1 MARHRGFLEVRGI
14 SRESSATLTHDAGG
28 WGGIT
33 PVGGYPLSALSSHHS
48 LLSFSN
54 PEYESTEGLHSSGI
68 SSADSWAQDDE
79 FDRNATR
86 RVRLMFE
93 ELESTLYEGYSASSS
108 KRSVVQSNRPL
119 RDQPKVDGSNGDVP
133 QMERECREWTEM
145 FPHFRL
151 LGKQVFIPL
160 DDGTQFI
167 STNQE
172 MGANLLDRTLSID
185 DEHYRN
191 LVLEGQQIK
200 QSINTDNYCEEEVF
214 AAEGENEEYIAYD
227 KPEMLYNSS
236 VVQVYYKYHQKSG
249 YPPITPKSHRKH
261 TIQSIVFERLWI
273 QSMNISEPLISKA
286 VCHRLPDI
294 LDSRSSE
301 RPALISSTLQ
311 QVEPRGLQD
320 VMTIRRVPLQERSSS
335 QQAYVVCSPHGSP
348 PHLNQS
354 KHWSHRDMPSTRP
367 QSSRLQV
374 IKSVTGLLPLR
385 QKSRENLPP
394 VDRIKILSPI
404 FNSNPATDTITTTG
418 LRGKQL
424 RQQPRRLPPLVA
436 EYVTD
441 SDLYNTRI
449 GESRAASAQPEE
461 SRRHMRTYFSPDGRP
476 NTTSSFR
483 VQTALTRRPPS
494 TSLSRKYH
502 PRVGVGLEIFGA
514 STGTTVSSK
523 GSRLAVVD
531 GSGYGDN
538 GGSSKSPA
546 ITENV
551 FTKPGPVWITGV
563 QGAALRK
570 ANVR

>member
-33 PVGGYPLSALSSHHS
+33 PLGGYPLSALSSRHS

-93 ELESTLYEGYSASSS
+93 ELESTLYEGYSAS
-108 KRSVVQSNRPL
+108 NI
-119 RDQPKVDGSNGDVP
+119 P

-172 MGANLLDRTLSID
+172 MGPLDRTLSID

-200 QSINTDNYCEEEVF
+200 QSENTDNCCEEELF

-301 RPALISSTLQ
+301 RPALISSNPL
-311 QVEPRGLQD
+311 QVEPRGLKD

-335 QQAYVVCSPHGSP
+335 QQA
-348 PHLNQS
+348 
-354 KHWSHRDMPSTRP
+354 DMPSTRP

-494 TSLSRKYH
+494 TSLSRRYH

-531 GSGYGDN
+531 GSGYGEN

>member
-14 SRESSATLTHDAGG
+14 SRESSATLTHEAGG

-33 PVGGYPLSALSSHHS
+33 PIGGYPLSALSSHHS

-79 FDRNATR
+79 FDKNATR
-86 RVRLMFE
+86 RVRMMFE
-93 ELESTLYEGYSASSS
+93 ELESTLYEGYSS
-108 KRSVVQSNRPL
+108 KRSVAQSTRPM
-119 RDQPKVDGSNGDVP
+119 RDQPKMDESQGAQGDIP

-167 STNQE
+167 STNLE
-172 MGANLLDRTLSID
+172 MEALDRTLSID
-185 DEHYRN
+185 NEHYRN
-191 LVLEGQQIK
+191 LVLEGQPIK
-200 QSINTDNYCEEEVF
+200 QSLNTDNYCEEEVF

-227 KPEMLYNSS
+227 KPEMYNSS

-273 QSMNISEPLISKA
+273 QAMNISEPLISKA

-301 RPALISSTLQ
+301 RPALISSNPLQ
-311 QVEPRGLQD
+311 GEPRGLQD

-335 QQAYVVCSPHGSP
+335 QQA
-348 PHLNQS
+348 
-354 KHWSHRDMPSTRP
+354 DMPSTRP

-394 VDRIKILSPI
+394 VDRIKILTFQSPI
-404 FNSNPATDTITTTG
+404 FNSNPASDTITTTG

-494 TSLSRKYH
+494 TSLTRKYH

-531 GSGYGDN
+531 GSGYGET

-563 QGAALRK
+563 QDILSSEAFRVW
-570 ANVR
+570 NSR